1 MKENSSTNTIP
12 SMSMTRILLTSDAY
26 GLIGQGGKL
35 ASIPNH
41 STFDV
46 RFDFGHG
53 AVRASTGQGESY
65 CSATSAAA
73 AVCRTLTGSQQ
84 ND

>member
-1 MKENSSTNTIP
+1 MKENSSACSTA
-12 SMSMTRILLTSDAY
+12 SMFLTRKLLTNVFT
-26 GLIGQGGKL
+26 IGQGGKL